1 MAFPAFWQYFSNLK
15 YLKPKVPPQPKV
27 LPLQKKWCPS
37 KKVPPGETAPFPCS
51 SCYHLILVFSAN
63 HSHKNAIVPSH
74 TKNHW
79 LSFLN
84 LFGCL
89 HNLILNYL
97 ELKLA
102 KIFSTDDPVD
112 IFGFLDRCPNSLLK
126 FFEDIFSSRSTSG
139 IFFCNDLMVLIDIVL
154 RQVQDLSPGDKVC
167 SSEVTLHTGTKTLL

>member
-102 KIFSTDDPVD
+102 KIFSIYIRVTDV
-112 IFGFLDRCPNSLLK
+112 GKNLVMQVMSEKGTSKRLTEKLMLLVNRGGNV
-126 FFEDIFSSRSTSG
+126 INPLPPRGSPLTSK
-139 IFFCNDLMVLIDIVL
+139 IVWC
-154 RQVQDLSPGDKVC
+154 Q
-167 SSEVTLHTGTKTLL
+167 TK